1 MTDDDMT
8 VLRDKLSDSSS
19 TLWALQ
25 KFLWIIES
33 AKYSPVTTEGITVFF
48 FNGITLLSQ
57 DLNNNSTIC
66 NFYYIFSIGRKMFMT
81 KEPLNTIKTTPTTQK
96 YTKKK
101 AMRQVIEAKQ
111 SS

>member
-1 MTDDDMT
+1 
-8 VLRDKLSDSSS
+8 
-19 TLWALQ
+19 
-25 KFLWIIES
+25 
-33 AKYSPVTTEGITVFF
+33 
-48 FNGITLLSQ
+48 
-57 DLNNNSTIC
+57 
-66 NFYYIFSIGRKMFMT
+66 MFMT

>member
-48 FNGITLLSQ
+48 FL
-57 DLNNNSTIC
+57 
-66 NFYYIFSIGRKMFMT
+66 M
-81 KEPLNTIKTTPTTQK
+81 
-96 YTKKK
+96 
-101 AMRQVIEAKQ
+101 A
-111 SS
+111 